1 MTSSVLRNQA
11 IKLQLSDC
19 KCKISKVLLAYQ
31 LNIAHQPSC
40 LEMFVED
47 GVCVCVCVCVVFFTV
62 GGQISLEKVMVTRCL
77 FFKQKKNKVEK

>member
-31 LNIAHQPSC
+31 LNIAH
-40 LEMFVED
+40 
-47 GVCVCVCVCVVFFTV
+47 FTV